1 MLNPWIIL
9 KKYFLS
15 SLVYKGMET
24 LDAFIDF
31 GKENSVTE
39 TPVYL
44 NNIEKEISK
53 LKMKYTLSQ

>member
-1 MLNPWIIL
+1 
-9 KKYFLS
+9 
-15 SLVYKGMET
+15 MET

-44 NNIEKEISK
+44 NNIEKEIRK
-53 LKMKYTLSQ
+53 LKMKYNLSSQIYKFLVLLQINIADLTI